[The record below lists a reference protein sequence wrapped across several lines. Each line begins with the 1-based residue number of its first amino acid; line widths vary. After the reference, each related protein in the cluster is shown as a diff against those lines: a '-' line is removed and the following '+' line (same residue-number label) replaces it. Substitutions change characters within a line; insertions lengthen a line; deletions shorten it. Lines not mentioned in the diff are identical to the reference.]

1 MSKDKKEQD
10 IGKLPDGR
18 IVLCGAN
25 AYEQK
30 YYFNP
35 LFGKIPK
42 SIQDEIHI
50 VCVLFTEEV
59 GGVITFIFE
68 EDGSLSIETEAA
80 EDDYLYDEIS
90 SGLLISKIRRNR
102 QELLSQLSLYYRI
115 FVLHE
120 NIDDV
125 MAEWDSMESGE
136 DEEEDDE

>member
-1 MSKDKKEQD
+1 MSKDKKEED

-102 QELLSQLSLYYRI
+102 QELLSQLSLYYRL

-125 MAEWDSMESGE
+125 MAEWDSMENGE

>member
-50 VCVLFTEEV
+50 VCVLFTEEA
-59 GGVITFIFE
+59 GGIILLMFDENGNLTIT
-68 EDGSLSIETEAA
+68 TEAD
-80 EDDYLYDEIS
+80 EGDILYDEI
-90 SGLLISKIRRNR
+90 GAHLLVKRMR
-102 QELLSQLSLYYRI
+102 QEKQELFEQLEQYYAA
-115 FVLHE
+115 FFLNE
-120 NIDDV
+120 
-125 MAEWDSMESGE
+125 
-136 DEEEDDE
+136 

>member
-125 MAEWDSMESGE
+125 IDEWDSMESGE